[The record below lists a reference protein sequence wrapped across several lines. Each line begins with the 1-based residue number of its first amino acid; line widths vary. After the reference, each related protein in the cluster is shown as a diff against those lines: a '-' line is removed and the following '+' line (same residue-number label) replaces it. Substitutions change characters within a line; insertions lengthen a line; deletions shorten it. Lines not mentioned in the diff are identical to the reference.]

1 MDISLIQPRG
11 QGGTAGN
18 KTDAGGRGGLF
29 AQLLLGSGT
38 AEPPPRQG
46 EPAAEATAQAPA
58 SSQQRDSGDRPDG
71 QAAPRPTGQAPIGQP
86 QTNQAPTNQ
95 PHTNQTGMPAETVP
109 DTALEAPL
117 PDAPVTIA
125 PVTPPARETQP
136 ILAQPILA
144 QPILVGKRPG
154 DAPVSPRPGEP
165 APTPRPLQPIQPLGA
180 APPPTAGAAKPATGE
195 TPPPAPSAPRVAS
208 AAPERQSGKPT
219 GDAPRPRVAE
229 TEPSAP
235 ELAMAPDAPVDPG
248 PWADKPVADASRRQ
262 ARPAG
267 LPTADPAKTARANA
281 AAAAPLQAAGQARVQ
296 PQRAQPGQ
304 TALAETAP
312 EPGREPR
319 FGQRDG
325 GFGAPAPAKAPPAEP
340 LPTLGGGK
348 PGDAQAATASPGQA
362 ARPGQEAKPR
372 TDLARAA
379 TGSKAD
385 LLETLTAAK
394 RSAQGFDLGFLSQ
407 VSFGSETV
415 AQGFTLSPD
424 GVSLVATQQANP
436 TASVDLTGALPSR
449 GAVIDPG
456 AQIAI
461 QISRAISAQT
471 QRFSIKL
478 DPPELGR
485 IDVRLHF
492 ARDGAVRASVA
503 VERPDTLD
511 LLQKDVQSLERALR
525 DAGTDPNKL
534 SLNFSLQGENGGEQT
549 AQDENNAQS
558 GADDKTAGDDKETD
572 DRGPDRFRP
581 RADALVDLQV

>member
-1 MDISLIQPRG
+1 MDVSLIQPRG

-18 KTDAGGRGGLF
+18 KTDADGMGGLF
-29 AQLLLGSGT
+29 AQLLLGTGT

-46 EPAAEATAQAPA
+46 EPAAEATARTPA
-58 SSQQRDSGDRPDG
+58 SARRRDGGDRPDG
-71 QAAPRPTGQAPIGQP
+71 QAAPWPTGQTPTGQP
-86 QTNQAPTNQ
+86 STGQTPTD
-95 PHTNQTGMPAETVP
+95 QTGMPAEAVP

-125 PVTPPARETQP
+125 PMPPPDRETQP
-136 ILAQPILA
+136 VPAQPVLA
-144 QPILVGKRPG
+144 QPILVGKHPG

-165 APTPRPLQPIQPLGA
+165 APTPRPPQPIQPLGA
-180 APPPTAGAAKPATGE
+180 APRPTPEAAKTASGE
-195 TPPPAPSAPRVAS
+195 IPPPAPSTPRVAF
-208 AAPERQSGKPT
+208 AAPERQPETQTVKPT
-219 GDAPRPRVAE
+219 GDAPRPSVPE
-229 TEPSAP
+229 PKPSAP
-235 ELAMAPDAPVDPG
+235 EFAMAPDAPVDPVD
-248 PWADKPVADASRRQ
+248 PDPRADTPVPDASLRQ
-262 ARPAG
+262 ARPADP
-267 LPTADPAKTARANA
+267 PTADPAKTA
-281 AAAAPLQAAGQARVQ
+281 PVQTAGQARSQ

-304 TALAETAP
+304 NALAETAP

-319 FGQRDG
+319 FGRRDG

-348 PGDAQAATASPGQA
+348 PGDAQAATASPGQT
-362 ARPGQEAKPR
+362 ARPGQDAKPR

-379 TGSKAD
+379 TGTNAD
-385 LLETLTAAK
+385 PREIPTTANRPA
-394 RSAQGFDLGFLSQ
+394 RGFDLGFLSQ
-407 VSFGSETV
+407 AGFGGETASQSF
-415 AQGFTLSPD
+415 ALSSD
-424 GVSLVATQQANP
+424 GVSLVATPQANP

-449 GAVIDPG
+449 GAATDPG

-525 DAGTDPNKL
+525 DAGTDPNRL
-534 SLNFSLQGENGGEQT
+534 SLNFSLQGENGGGQS
-549 AQDENNAQS
+549 AQDEKDARS
-558 GADDKTAGDDKETD
+558 GADDKTAGDDNETD
-572 DRGPDRFRP
+572 DRGSDRFRP

>member
-1 MDISLIQPRG
+1 M
-11 QGGTAGN
+11 
-18 KTDAGGRGGLF
+18 
-29 AQLLLGSGT
+29 
-38 AEPPPRQG
+38 
-46 EPAAEATAQAPA
+46 
-58 SSQQRDSGDRPDG
+58 
-71 QAAPRPTGQAPIGQP
+71 
-86 QTNQAPTNQ
+86 
-95 PHTNQTGMPAETVP
+95 
-109 DTALEAPL
+109 
-117 PDAPVTIA
+117 
-125 PVTPPARETQP
+125 
-136 ILAQPILA
+136 
-144 QPILVGKRPG
+144 
-154 DAPVSPRPGEP
+154 
-165 APTPRPLQPIQPLGA
+165 
-180 APPPTAGAAKPATGE
+180 
-195 TPPPAPSAPRVAS
+195 
-208 AAPERQSGKPT
+208 
-219 GDAPRPRVAE
+219 
-229 TEPSAP
+229 
-235 ELAMAPDAPVDPG
+235 APVDPG
-248 PWADKPVADASRRQ
+248 PRADRPVADASRRQ
-262 ARPAG
+262 ARPAD

-304 TALAETAP
+304 NALAETAP
-312 EPGREPR
+312 EPGHEPR
-319 FGQRDG
+319 FGHRDG

-394 RSAQGFDLGFLSQ
+394 RSAHGFDLGFLSQ
-407 VSFGSETV
+407 ASFGSETV
-415 AQGFTLSPD
+415 AQGFTVSPD

-436 TASVDLTGALPSR
+436 TASIDLTGALPSR

-549 AQDENNAQS
+549 ARDDNNTQS
-558 GADDKTAGDDKETD
+558 GAGDKTAGDDKETD